1 VDPEK
6 NNGPAVLVV
15 DDDVLVNIGTVDM
28 IQDMGLQALEAYS
41 GKEALDLLAENAAVR
56 VLITDYSMPGMNGI
70 ELAGKALALRPDLH
84 VVLATGYGELPGGE
98 VCDLPRLSKP
108 LQPADLEAC
117 LQQALGAEA

>member
-1 VDPEK
+1 MK
-6 NNGPAVLVV
+6 TATVLVV

-28 IQDMGLQALEAYS
+28 IQDLGLLALEAYS
-41 GKEALDLLAENAAVR
+41 GKEALDLLAESAAVR

-98 VCDLPRLSKP
+98 VCDLPRLGKP
-108 LQPADLEAC
+108 FQQADLEAC
-117 LQQALGAEA
+117 LQRALAAEA